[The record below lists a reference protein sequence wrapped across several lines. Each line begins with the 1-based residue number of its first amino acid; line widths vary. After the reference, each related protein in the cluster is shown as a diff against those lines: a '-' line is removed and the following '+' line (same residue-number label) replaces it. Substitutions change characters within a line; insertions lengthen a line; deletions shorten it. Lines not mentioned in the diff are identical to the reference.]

1 MSDQRIHAAPAGS
14 AQPVLGRTLAS
25 LLDEG
30 CALNLTTPAIIE
42 RTPEG
47 GESSVTARELRDQAD
62 RVACA
67 LADAGLTQG
76 DRVVMC
82 LPPGVAFSVVDFA
95 CQILGIVD
103 IPLYETCRPEDLA
116 FILDETEARAVVV
129 GGDEAHAKLAQ
140 VLSERKHLA
149 LILSTDED
157 AKTAAPHVRTA
168 SLSELL
174 ERGREILADAPEMAR
189 EFRTKVGPHDVA
201 TLIYTSGTTGQPK
214 GVQLT
219 HENLSYNGM
228 TGFAEIKALTSDEVA
243 MSILP
248 LAHVFQRTMHYAL
261 VAHGWP
267 IYFCEPTA
275 FREGIQWARPTM
287 FAAVPRVLEKIRESI
302 ELAGSELTGMK
313 KRIYRWAKAL
323 ADKQEMERRPGIF
336 ESLQLKL
343 ADRLVYSK
351 WRQAVGGRL
360 KVVICGGA
368 ALDPRIANFFTG
380 WGIAVLQGFGLTE
393 TSTIVTFNRPRNNR
407 AGTAGHPLPGVEVM
421 IAEDGEILTRGP
433 HITSGYFKRPD
444 ATKEAIDEDGWFHT
458 GDIGKFDADG
468 FLHIT
473 DRKKNLFKLSTGR
486 YVAPQPIEMAL
497 TADPLVRDVLV
508 TGVERKYA
516 CALIFPE
523 ENTLRHM
530 ARMRGLNDQAP
541 IEELYSHP
549 QVVETYQSLLDHAN
563 QGVADYAQ
571 AKRFALINAELS
583 IDNGLLTPTLK
594 IRRTATAQQ
603 FEAEIEALYEASE
616 SAEPANDSLIDL

>member
-1 MSDQRIHAAPAGS
+1 
-14 AQPVLGRTLAS
+14 
-25 LLDEG
+25 
-30 CALNLTTPAIIE
+30 
-42 RTPEG
+42 
-47 GESSVTARELRDQAD
+47 
-62 RVACA
+62 
-67 LADAGLTQG
+67 
-76 DRVVMC
+76 
-82 LPPGVAFSVVDFA
+82 
-95 CQILGIVD
+95 
-103 IPLYETCRPEDLA
+103 
-116 FILDETEARAVVV
+116 
-129 GGDEAHAKLAQ
+129 
-140 VLSERKHLA
+140 
-149 LILSTDED
+149 
-157 AKTAAPHVRTA
+157 
-168 SLSELL
+168 
-174 ERGREILADAPEMAR
+174 
-189 EFRTKVGPHDVA
+189 
-201 TLIYTSGTTGQPK
+201 
-214 GVQLT
+214 
-219 HENLSYNGM
+219 
-228 TGFAEIKALTSDEVA
+228 

-261 VAHGWP
+261 IAHGWP

-323 ADKQEMERRPGIF
+323 ADKQEIERQPGIL
-336 ESLQLKL
+336 EWLQLKL

-368 ALDPRIANFFTG
+368 ALDPRIANFFTA

-393 TSTIVTFNRPRNNR
+393 TSTIVTFNRPRHNR

-421 IAEDGEILTRGP
+421 IAGDGEILTRGP
-433 HITSGYFKRPD
+433 HITTGYFKRPD

-458 GDIGKFDADG
+458 GDIGKFDPDG

-508 TGVERKYA
+508 TGAERKYA

-523 ENTLRHM
+523 ETTLRHM
-530 ARMRGLNDQAP
+530 ARSRGLNDKAP
-541 IEELYSHP
+541 LEELYANP
-549 QVVETYQSLLDHAN
+549 KLLATYQSLLDHAN
-563 QGVADYAQ
+563 KGVPDYAQ
-571 AKRFALINAELS
+571 AKRFALVNAELS

-603 FEAEIEALYEASE
+603 FQAEIEAIYKASE
-616 SAEPANDSLIDL
+616 SDDSANNSLQNL